1 VPHSRWANSRCD
13 WDHGDI
19 SACKGWKQAIH
30 HNQMALRCSK
40 KLAFLLCRGFRLSG
54 ASVFAE
60 CAQHVHCTVM
70 VSHAMQV
77 GKMAFQATHSYTWN
91 PRGRDSGLAHLTGH
105 RSLHMEHLAVWL
117 HPDSTRF
124 DPRFPHFFGDPP
136 ADPLGTQCS
145 MCRLFRRG
153 RLEDQP
159 AGNLCDRSKVIK
171 LGKTTGNHR
180 KPSKSP

>member
-1 VPHSRWANSRCD
+1 
-13 WDHGDI
+13 
-19 SACKGWKQAIH
+19 
-30 HNQMALRCSK
+30 MLRS
-40 KLAFLLCRGFRLSG
+40 LRNAPNM
-54 ASVFAE
+54 
-60 CAQHVHCTVM
+60 CTVQ
-70 VSHAMQV
+70 SWLAMLCKLV
-77 GKMAFQATHSYTWN
+77 RWLFKLHIATPEIPEEGTLAWLTSLVTAHYIWNTW
-91 PRGRDSGLAHLTGH
+91 PCGFIRIQPGSIPG
-105 RSLHMEHLAVWL
+105 S
-117 HPDSTRF
+117 PI
-124 DPRFPHFFGDPP
+124 FFGDPP